1 MFESGSVTTTAALEA
16 LVATLSRVVADVADA
31 ERIDQLGLLEKVKSA
46 CAAAQARI
54 TVDFADSQEQVAS
67 DWSARARAAA
77 EQNDFEG
84 WRTAREQ
91 ARRATV
97 ETGDADPDARMRHGR
112 RSRRPGQAVGV
123 AGQVALA
130 RRESP
135 SRGSRH
141 LTTALALVR
150 QMPHTLAALESG
162 VLSEW
167 RAELVVRETAMLT
180 TDQRTDVDTELA
192 TTLGDELGRLGD
204 RELVRRVQA
213 LAYRVDAASVVARS
227 RAAESQR
234 RVSIRP
240 APDTMAYVT
249 ALLPVAQGVAVHA
262 ALTVAAATARAAG
275 DERTKG
281 QVMADTFV
289 QRVTGQTEAPLVPVE
304 VQVVMTE
311 RALLHG
317 DDTPALVPGYGAVP
331 AAWARRLLAGHCDQ
345 PGTAQVWLRRLYT
358 HPADGTLVA
367 MDSARRVFDGA
378 LRRLLVARDITCR
391 TPWCDAAIAHLD
403 HVTDHAAGGP
413 TTAQNGQGLCVRC
426 NHTKQLAGWSARS
439 SGGSSDPGT
448 DRAGP
453 HTVLTR
459 TPTGHSYRSTAP
471 PVLPGAEGPAFDQLD
486 RLRRLLAA

>member
-1 MFESGSVTTTAALEA
+1 MFEPRSVISTAALEA
-16 LVATLSRVVADVADA
+16 LVAALSRVDGNVTDT

-54 TVDFADSQEQVAS
+54 SVDFAESQEEVAAA
-67 DWSARARAAA
+67 WNERARAAA
-77 EQNDFEG
+77 DQNDFEG
-84 WRTAREQ
+84 WQAAREQ
-91 ARRATV
+91 ARRATG
-97 ETGDADPDARMRHGR
+97 ETGEADPGARMRHGR
-112 RSRRPGQAVGV
+112 RSRRPGEAIGV

-141 LTTALALVR
+141 LSTALALVR
-150 QMPHTLAALESG
+150 QMPHTLAALESR
-162 VLSEW
+162 VISEW

-180 TDQRTDVDTELA
+180 GEQRTDVDTELA
-192 TTLGDELGRLGD
+192 TTLGDELGRLGG

-213 LAYRVDAASVVARS
+213 IAYRIDAASVVARS
-227 RAAESQR
+227 RAAEAQR

-262 ALTVAAATARAAG
+262 ALTTAAGAARAAG
-275 DERTKG
+275 DDRTKG
-281 QVMADTFV
+281 QVMADMFV
-289 QRVTGQTEAPLVPVE
+289 QCLTGQAEAPLVPVE

-317 DDTPALVPGYGAVP
+317 DDTPAHVPGYGAVP
-331 AAWARRLLAGHCDQ
+331 AAWARRLLAGHTDQ
-345 PGTAQVWLRRLYT
+345 PATAQVWLRRRYT
-358 HPADGTLVA
+358 HPAGGTLVA
-367 MDSARRVFDGA
+367 MDSSRRVFDGS
-378 LRRLLVARDITCR
+378 LRRLLVARDGTCR
-391 TPWCDAAIAHLD
+391 TPWCDAPIAHLD
-403 HVTDHAAGGP
+403 HVTDHAHDGP
-413 TTAQNGQGLCVRC
+413 TSAANGQGLCARC
-426 NHTKQLAGWSARS
+426 NHTKQLTGWSARA
-439 SGGSSDPGT
+439 SGGPTGPGS

-453 HTVLTR
+453 HTVVTR

-471 PVLPGAEGPAFDQLD
+471 PVLPGTEGPDFTQLE